1 MSLVYVV
8 CNTYS
13 LLVFNNYNVKQN
25 TKYSFEALRL
35 QPKSKATP
43 DQTTYRHVAH
53 NYISVYQWLL
63 RY

>member
-25 TKYSFEALRL
+25 TKYSFETLRL
-35 QPKSKATP
+35 QLKSKATS
-43 DQTTYRHVAH
+43 DRTTYHHVAH